1 MQAPQPMTHESTR
14 AVAFAALDPL
24 IDYCKAVRGATSDV
38 LRRLNARLQTDIKR
52 TQFEKWLIRD
62 RARRTEPALGAGLL
76 LLDVWREI
84 QRTRQ
89 FKEWEREQGIN
100 EAQQ

>member
-1 MQAPQPMTHESTR
+1 MKHASTKSF
-14 AVAFAALDPL
+14 AFDALDPL
-24 IDYCKAVRGATSDV
+24 IEYCKDVRGATSDV
-38 LRRLNARLQTDIKR
+38 LRRLNARLEKDIAR
-52 TQFEKWLIRD
+52 TQFEKWLICD

>member
-1 MQAPQPMTHESTR
+1 
-14 AVAFAALDPL
+14 
-24 IDYCKAVRGATSDV
+24 V
-38 LRRLNARLQTDIKR
+38 LRRLNARLEKDIAR
-52 TQFEKWLIRD
+52 TQFEKWLICD